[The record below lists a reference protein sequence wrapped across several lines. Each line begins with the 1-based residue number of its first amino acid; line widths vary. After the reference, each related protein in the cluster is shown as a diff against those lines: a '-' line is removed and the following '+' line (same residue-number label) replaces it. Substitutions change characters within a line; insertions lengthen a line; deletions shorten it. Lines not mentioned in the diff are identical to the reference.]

1 MELLLLIHVLCVVHL
16 LSVVDTWLHGM
27 DGDLI
32 RMAGFVVATNMAGVA
47 GAQSAGVL
55 LRLRWLMWGLMHL
68 R

>member
-1 MELLLLIHVLCVVHL
+1 MEQLLLIHVLCVVHL

-32 RMAGFVVATNMAGVA
+32 RMVGFVVAIDMAGVA
-47 GAQSAGVL
+47 GAQLAGVL
-55 LRLRWLMWGLMHL
+55 LRLMWLMWGLMHL